1 MVQENKRSTP
11 VSVFFYRFTT
21 RVPAAMQ
28 GETAISCNTLWAC
41 QPGNIISAI
50 LLVNFEVKIEER
62 VVPGILLANIQ
73 LSQIDFKLQYILYVL
88 EAPLTSC
95 LQCFL

>member
-28 GETAISCNTLWAC
+28 GETAISCNTLFLPC
-41 QPGNIISAI
+41 NIISAI
-50 LLVNFEVKIEER
+50 PLVNFEVKIEEQR
-62 VVPGILLANIQ
+62 VVPGLLLANIQ